1 MMLKAALNGSRA
13 PGEHPNLPLTPS
25 DLAEAAAESVAAGA
39 GAIHLHPRD
48 SSGVESLAP
57 SDVAAAVAAVRDAA
71 GRTPLGVTTGAWILS
86 SAGER
91 HVLVAAWDV
100 LPDFA
105 SVNFHEEGAESL
117 AAMLLERGVGIEA
130 GLCDAR
136 AAARWIASGLAGSC
150 LRVLIEPREAE
161 LPAALRTIPAVESVL
176 DAAGVAI
183 PRLLHGTEATAWGL
197 IEEAARRGYDTRVGL
212 EDTLELPDGSVA
224 AGNAELVAEAIR
236 LYARSG

>member
-1 MMLKAALNGSRA
+1 MLLKAALNGNRA
-13 PGEHPNLPLTPS
+13 PGEHPKLPLTPS
-25 DLAEAAAESVAAGA
+25 DLAGAAAESVAAGA

-48 SSGVESLAP
+48 RSGVESLARD
-57 SDVAAAVAAVRDAA
+57 DVARAVSAVRAAV
-71 GRTPLGVTTGAWILS
+71 GRIPVGVTTGAWIVS
-86 SAGER
+86 SPGER
-91 HVLVAAWDV
+91 HSLVSAWDV

-117 AAMLLERGVGIEA
+117 AAMLLERGIGIEA

-136 AAARWIASGLAGSC
+136 SAARWIQAGLAKLC
-150 LRVLIEPREAE
+150 LRVLVEPQDPD
-161 LPAALRTIPAVESVL
+161 LPAALGTIAEIEAEL
-176 DAAGVAI
+176 DGAEMSA
-183 PRLLHGTEATAWGL
+183 PRLLHGTGPTAWGL

-224 AGNAELVAEAIR
+224 GGNAELVAEAIR